1 MAKTQDLVVKM
12 TINSNDFAR
21 GLTNAKA
28 SMNRFNGEVGMA
40 SKAFKTAISGMTKAF
55 GALGIAVGGAQLFKS
70 FISSTQTMG
79 DAWNNTMVAA
89 KTSFQVFA
97 TAVASGTGTILS
109 NFRESIRAAREFAE
123 AMDAFESAQIS
134 GKYAKTKF
142 VPAFNEAMT
151 RYREAKA
158 NNDKTGMAY
167 ALNDMQTNFNAYSEN
182 AFNQRASA
190 RNTVLSALDTYT
202 NGFVNSGNLD
212 KYLDQLYLEIVNG
225 VFPPILQDF
234 NNLETER
241 KKGDY
246 FFNQAKDEMEKKYG
260 PGWRR
265 EAEAMKMLSEI
276 NDDTLKEML
285 SVLES
290 YATVRNEINS
300 MRRQMNRVVKGETT
314 TTTSPTV
321 TTPSGGTAAPS
332 MTPDQVA
339 RYWFNDRTPAPL
351 IDIPVEDEEI
361 VEPELDALMEAV
373 AAAQERMKQL
383 AAETQLAF
391 TAANALAGA
400 FGAFGDMSDSTLG
413 KVAKG
418 LGNVIGQIIATVQ
431 AMMSLAGAEVVEGVV
446 DVFANEN
453 GDVWKK
459 LAVSAVA
466 LAGILGIVASAK
478 SAFAGSFAEGGI
490 VGGSSYTGDRLWARV
505 NSGEMILNQQQQAS
519 LLSNSG
525 GQVRFVI
532 EGSQLKGVLE
542 NYETIQNL

>member
-28 SMNRFNGEVGMA
+28 SMNKFNGEVGMA
-40 SKAFKTAISGMTKAF
+40 SKAFKTAIGGMTKAF
-55 GALGIAVGGAQLFKS
+55 GALGIAVDGAQIFKS
-70 FISSTQTMG
+70 FINSTQTMG

-89 KTSFQVFA
+89 KTSFQVFE

-123 AMDAFESAQIS
+123 AMDAFGSAQIS
-134 GKYAKTKF
+134 NQYARMEYVT
-142 VPAFNEAMT
+142 PFNEAMT

-158 NNDKTGMAY
+158 TGDTTGMAY
-167 ALNDMQTNFNAYSEN
+167 AHQDMLTNFNLYSAN
-182 AFNQRASA
+182 ADKLKESA
-190 RNTVLSALDTYT
+190 RESVLKAMETYT
-202 NGFVNSGNLD
+202 GGFINSGNL
-212 KYLDQLYLEIVNG
+212 KEYLNTLYLEIVNG
-225 VFPPILQDF
+225 VLPPILQDF
-234 NNLETER
+234 QNLEVER

-246 FFNQAKDEMEKKYG
+246 FYNKAKEAMDERYG
-260 PGWRR
+260 EGWRR
-265 EAEAMKMLSEI
+265 EAEALNVLANI

-285 SVLES
+285 GILQT
-290 YATVRNEINS
+290 YDQVRNEINS
-300 MRRQMNRVVKGETT
+300 MRKRMNSVLKGETST
-314 TTTSPTV
+314 TPTTPTV
-321 TTPSGGTAAPS
+321 TTPSGGTAATS

-339 RYWFNDRTPAPL
+339 RYWFNDRTPPPL

-418 LGNVIGQIIATVQ
+418 LGSVISQIVATVQ
-431 AMMSLAGAEVVEGVV
+431 AMMALAGAEVVEGVV

-519 LLSNSG
+519 LLNQG

>member
-1 MAKTQDLVVKM
+1 M

-89 KTSFQVFA
+89 KTSFQVFEM
-97 TAVASGTGTILS
+97 AVANGSASILS
-109 NFRESIRAAREFAE
+109 NFKESIRAAREFAE
-123 AMDAFESAQIS
+123 AMDSFGSAQIS
-134 GKYAKTKF
+134 NQYARMAYVT
-142 VPAFNEAMT
+142 PFNEAMT
-151 RYREAKA
+151 KYREAKTRGDTTA
-158 NNDKTGMAY
+158 MAF
-167 ALNDMQTNFNAYSEN
+167 AGSEMQRYLEAYSNN
-182 AFNQRASA
+182 AANLMATSRQAVA
-190 RNTVLSALDTYT
+190 AKLSAYT
-202 NGFVNSGNLD
+202 GGFVNGENLN
-212 KYLDQLYLEIVNG
+212 KYLDQLYLELVNG
-225 VFPPILQDF
+225 VLPPQVAELKSLRHERDFSKRAQMAVEYTEKWGADTLKESEALLQ
-234 NNLETER
+234 
-241 KKGDY
+241 
-246 FFNQAKDEMEKKYG
+246 
-260 PGWRR
+260 
-265 EAEAMKMLSEI
+265 LSEI

-285 SVLES
+285 GILQT
-290 YATVRNEINS
+290 YDQVRNEINS
-300 MRRQMNRVVKGETT
+300 MRKRMNSVLKGETT
-314 TTTSPTV
+314 TTTTPTV

-391 TAANALAGA
+391 TAANALSGA
-400 FGAFGDMSDSTLG
+400 FSAFGDMSDSTLG

-478 SAFAGSFAEGGI
+478 SAFAGSFADGGI

-519 LLSNSG
+519 LLNQG

>member
-28 SMNRFNGEVGMA
+28 SMNKFNGEVGMA
-40 SKAFKTAISGMTKAF
+40 SKAFKTAIGGMTKAF

-89 KTSFQVFA
+89 KTSFQVFE

-123 AMDAFESAQIS
+123 AMDSFGSAQIS
-134 GKYAKTKF
+134 NQYARMRYIT
-142 VPAFNEAMT
+142 PYNEAMT
-151 RYREAKA
+151 KYRDAKA
-158 NNDKTGMAY
+158 RGDTTAMAFAGSEMQRYLTDYSDNAMQLMTTSRQAVAAKLSSYTG
-167 ALNDMQTNFNAYSEN
+167 
-182 AFNQRASA
+182 
-190 RNTVLSALDTYT
+190 
-202 NGFVNSGNLD
+202 GFVNEGNLNR
-212 KYLDQLYLEIVNG
+212 YLDQLYLEIVNG

-234 NNLETER
+234 RNLDVER

-246 FFNQAKDEMEKKYG
+246 FYNQAKEAMGERYG
-260 PGWRR
+260 EGWRR
-265 EAEAMKMLSEI
+265 EAEALNMLANI

-285 SVLES
+285 GILQT
-290 YATVRNEINS
+290 YDQVRNEINS
-300 MRRQMNRVVKGETT
+300 MRKRMNSVLKGDTT

-391 TAANALAGA
+391 TAANALSGA

-431 AMMSLAGAEVVEGVV
+431 AMMALAGAETVEGVV
-446 DVFANEN
+446 DVFANTN
-453 GDVWKK
+453 GEVWTK
-459 LAVSAVA
+459 LAMSAVA